1 MRGPTHLLFAFVCFL
16 IYESYY
22 DITYPM
28 LFVSIVLFM
37 ALFVDIDEPDS
48 KIGKFFWPLAHSVK
62 WVLGHRGLFH
72 SLIPLLLL
80 FLIFKF
86 VGWNEIAF
94 AIFIGYTSHLV
105 ADMITPHGVY
115 LLYPI
120 PWRIRGPIRVGSIG
134 EYMFAGM
141 LLTVIAIKLLL

>member
-1 MRGPTHLLFAFVCFL
+1 MRGQTHLLFAFVCFL
-16 IYESYY
+16 IYKSYY
-22 DITYPM
+22 DITYPV

-72 SLIPLLLL
+72 SLIPPLLL
-80 FLIFKF
+80 FLVCKF
-86 VGWNEIAF
+86 VGWNEVAV
-94 AIFIGYTSHLV
+94 AIFIGYTSHLI

-120 PWRIRGPIRVGSIG
+120 PWRIRGPIRVGSLG
-134 EYMFAGM
+134 EYLFAGM
-141 LLTVIAIKLLL
+141 LLMVIAIKLLL